1 MRQMKQVFKWL
12 CVSLICISC
21 IGTSMVIKASET
33 GKKLL
38 PIYCVDTKGEKKVAL
53 TFDAAWG
60 ADDTDQIIETLNK
73 YNVKATFFMV
83 GDWARKYPDA
93 VKKFQEAG
101 HDIAN
106 HSNKHPH
113 VCQMNK
119 EAIKKDLLEAHATLK
134 EITGQEPYLYRP
146 PYGEY
151 NNTVLEAAKECG
163 YYTIQWDVDSLDWK
177 EYGLEPLINKVLNH
191 KNLRP
196 GTIILMHNDTKYTAK
211 ALESIVKGIIDKG
224 YTFVPVSELI
234 YKDTNCKIDHE
245 GRQLAPQGSVS
256 NTNTETIQ

>member
-1 MRQMKQVFKWL
+1 
-12 CVSLICISC
+12 
-21 IGTSMVIKASET
+21 
-33 GKKLL
+33 
-38 PIYCVDTKGEKKVAL
+38 
-53 TFDAAWG
+53 
-60 ADDTDQIIETLNK
+60 
-73 YNVKATFFMV
+73 MV
-83 GDWARKYPDA
+83 GDWAKKYPEA

-134 EITGQEPYLYRP
+134 ELTGTQPYLYRP

-196 GTIILMHNDTKYTAK
+196 GTIILMHNDTKYTAA

-234 YKDTNCKIDHE
+234 YKDMNCKIDHE
-245 GRQLAPQGSVS
+245 GRQLAPVS
-256 NTNTETIQ
+256 QAADTNTQQVN

>member
-1 MRQMKQVFKWL
+1 MNQLRKVFKR
-12 CVSLICISC
+12 ICLGLVIISC
-21 IGTSMVIKASET
+21 IWSSTSIWAGET
-33 GKKLL
+33 SKKLL

-60 ADDTDQIIETLNK
+60 ASDTDQIIEILGK

-113 VCQMNK
+113 VCQMDK
-119 EAIKKDLLEAHATLK
+119 EAIKKDLLAAHDTLK
-134 EITGQEPYLYRP
+134 EITGLECDLYRP

-177 EYGLEPLINKVLNH
+177 EYGLQPLIDKVLNH

-196 GTIILMHNDTKYTAK
+196 GTIILMHNDTKYTAQ
-211 ALESIVKGIIDKG
+211 ALEAIVKGIIDKG

-234 YKDTNCKIDHE
+234 YKDMNCKLDHE
-245 GRQLAPQGSVS
+245 GRQLAP
-256 NTNTETIQ
+256 

>member
-1 MRQMKQVFKWL
+1 MIKLKQIFKKISLALVFSC
-12 CVSLICISC
+12 CVVSSTFIQAE
-21 IGTSMVIKASET
+21 GEN
-33 GKKLL
+33 KKLL

-60 ADDTDQIIETLNK
+60 ASDTDQIIETLGK

-119 EAIKKDLLEAHATLK
+119 EAIKKDLLEAHETLK
-134 EITGQEPYLYRP
+134 EITGLECDLYRP

-177 EYGLEPLINKVLNH
+177 EYGLQPLIDKVLNH

-196 GTIILMHNDTKYTAK
+196 GTIILMHNDTRYTAK
-211 ALESIVKGIIDKG
+211 ALEPIIKGIIEKG

-245 GRQLAPQGSVS
+245 GRQLAP
-256 NTNTETIQ
+256 

>member
-1 MRQMKQVFKWL
+1 MIKLRQMFKTISLVLVF
-12 CVSLICISC
+12 SLLVISSLRVEAKE
-21 IGTSMVIKASET
+21 GS
-33 GKKLL
+33 KKLL

-60 ADDTDQIIETLNK
+60 ASDTDQIIDILQR
-73 YNVKATFFMV
+73 YNVRATFFMV
-83 GDWARKYPDA
+83 GDWAKKYPEA

-113 VCQMNK
+113 VCQMSK
-119 EAIKKDLLEAHATLK
+119 EAIKKDILEAHEVLQ
-134 EITGQEPYLYRP
+134 EITGIACDLYRP

-151 NNTVLEAAKECG
+151 NNTVLEAAHECG
-163 YYTIQWDVDSLDWK
+163 YYTVQWDVDSLDWK
-177 EYGLEPLINKVLNH
+177 EYGLEPLIDKVLNH

-196 GTIILMHNDTKYTAK
+196 GTIILMHNDTKYTAQ
-211 ALESIVKGIIDKG
+211 ALEAIVKGIIDKG

-245 GRQLAPQGSVS
+245 GRQLAP
-256 NTNTETIQ
+256 